1 MPERPLYLRPHDV
14 VVLLQLVLSPKVSFA
29 ELARQTGV
37 SVGEAHNAVKR
48 LEKTPLLSRKGERPA
63 VSRLFD
69 FLLHGV
75 PNVFPGELGP
85 EARGVP
91 TAHSGSDLRETMVFE
106 GEIVWPSVHGN
117 IRGESLVPLVGGAPE
132 LAEDNPE
139 LYRLLTLID
148 ALRVGKVREREL
160 AASML
165 RERLEGARP

>member
-14 VVLLQLVLSPKVSFA
+14 AVLLQLVLSPEVSFA
-29 ELARQTGV
+29 ELSRRTGV

-48 LEKTPLLSRKGERPA
+48 LEKTPLLSRKGNRPN
-63 VSRLFD
+63 VSRLLD

-91 TAHSGSDLRETMVFE
+91 TAHSGPDLREQLVFE
-106 GEIVWPSVHGN
+106 GEVVWPSVHGSV
-117 IRGESLVPLVGGAPE
+117 RGETLVPLVADAPE
-132 LAEDNPE
+132 VAEENPE
-139 LYRLLTLID
+139 LYRLLTLVD
-148 ALRVGKVREREL
+148 ALRVGRARERKL

-165 RERLEGARP
+165 RERLEEARS

>member
-1 MPERPLYLRPHDV
+1 VSKRPLYLRSHDV
-14 VVLLQLVLSPKVSFA
+14 AVLLQLVLSPEVSFA
-29 ELARQTGV
+29 ELARRTGV

-48 LEKTPLLSRKGERPA
+48 LEKTPLLTRKGNRPN
-63 VSRLFD
+63 VSRLLD

-91 TAHSGSDLRETMVFE
+91 TAHSGPDLREQMVFE

-117 IRGESLVPLVGGAPE
+117 VRGETLVPLVADAPE
-132 LAEDNPE
+132 VAEANPE

-148 ALRVGKVREREL
+148 ALRVGRARERKL
-160 AASML
+160 AASRL
-165 RERLEGARP
+165 RERLEEAQS

>member
-14 VVLLQLVLSPKVSFA
+14 VVLLQLVLSPEVSFA

-63 VSRLFD
+63 VSRLLD

-75 PNVFPGELGP
+75 PNVFPGQLGP

-91 TAHSGSDLRETMVFE
+91 TAHSGSDLREKMVFE
-106 GEIVWPSVHGN
+106 GEVVWPSVHGN
-117 IRGESLVPLVGGAPE
+117 IRGESLVPLVGEAPE

-165 RERLEGARP
+165 RERLEGAGP